1 MAEITAA
8 SVKELR
14 ERTGAGMM
22 DCKKALAENGG
33 ELEAAVD
40 WLRAKGLAAAAKKA
54 GRTAAEGLVGV
65 AVQGTRGAVVE
76 VNSETDF
83 VAKNEQFQQFVAEV
97 AKLALNA
104 GGDIEALK
112 GASYPNGGT
121 VEEALTNNIATIGE
135 NQSLRRTAVL
145 EVSEGAV
152 VSYVHN
158 AVVPGMGKIGVLVA
172 LEGAASADLLQGLGK
187 QIAMHIAASN
197 PLALDADSLDPA
209 LLERERA
216 IAIEKANESGKPA
229 NIVEKMVEGSMAK
242 FRKENALLSQLFVM
256 DNKTPVADVVAGAG
270 KEAGSPITLKA
281 FERFQLGEGIEKQE
295 SDFAAEVAAA
305 AGAKKDEPVA

>member
-8 SVKELR
+8 AVKELR

-22 DCKKALAENGG
+22 DCKKALAETNGDM
-33 ELEAAVD
+33 EAAID

-65 AVQGTRGAVVE
+65 AVEGTRGAVVE

-83 VAKNEQFQQFVAEV
+83 VAKNEQFQQFVREV

-104 GGDIEALK
+104 RGDIDVLS
-112 GASYPNGGT
+112 ASAYPTGGT
-121 VEEALTNNIATIGE
+121 VIEALTNNIATIGE
-135 NQSLRRTAVL
+135 NQSLRRTVLL

-158 AVVPGMGKIGVLVA
+158 AVVPGLGKIGVLVA
-172 LEGAASADLLQGLGK
+172 LESAAPAETLQTLGK
-187 QIAMHIAASN
+187 QIAMHIAAAN
-197 PLALDADSLDPA
+197 PLALDAESLDPA
-209 LLERERA
+209 MIERERS
-216 IAIEKANESGKPA
+216 IALEKAKESGKPQ
-229 NIVEKMVEGSMAK
+229 NIVEKMVDGSIAK
-242 FRKENALLSQLFVM
+242 FRKDNALLSQLFVM
-256 DNKTPVADVVAGAG
+256 DNKTPVAEVIAAAAKEAGAG
-270 KEAGSPITLKA
+270 IALKSFA
-281 FERFQLGEGIEKQE
+281 RIQLGEGIEKEE

-305 AGAKKDEPVA
+305 AGTVAA

>member
-8 SVKELR
+8 AVKELR

-22 DCKKALAENGG
+22 DCKKALAENDGNM
-33 ELEAAVD
+33 EASID

-65 AVQGTRGAVVE
+65 AVAGTKGAAVE

-83 VAKNEQFQQFVAEV
+83 VAKNEQFQQFVADV
-97 AKLALNA
+97 AQLALDAN
-104 GGDIEALK
+104 GDIEALK
-112 GASYPNGGT
+112 GMTMPSGGT
-121 VEEALTNNIATIGE
+121 VEEKLTDNIATIGE
-135 NQSLRRTAVL
+135 NQSLRRTTLL

-158 AVVPGMGKIGVLVA
+158 AAAPNMGKIGVLVA
-172 LEGAASADLLQGLGK
+172 LEGSAPADTLQALGK
-187 QIAMHIAASN
+187 QLAMHIAAAN
-197 PLALDADSLDPA
+197 PLALNADDLDPA
-209 LLERERA
+209 LIERERA

-229 NIVEKMVEGSMAK
+229 NIIEKMVDGTMAK
-242 FRKENALLSQLFVM
+242 FAKENALVSQLFVM
-256 DNKTPVADVVAGAG
+256 DNKTPVAEVVAQAAKDAGA
-270 KEAGSPITLKA
+270 PIALKG
-281 FERFQLGEGIEKQE
+281 FVRFQLGEGIEKAE

-305 AGAKKDEPVA
+305 AGVKKDEPVA